1 MLENCKIALIW
12 ISREWHLR
20 SLKLKTKNI
29 SMQTPKPGE
38 NLLRIHFW
46 PLQSV
51 FSAFV
56 ASANMLLRGRIWKLA
71 QTLQSLFAIYTP
83 IFSAVIGI
91 PQNLFTLAPRALN
104 PNVNVFN
111 QHNTHYES

>member
-1 MLENCKIALIW
+1 MALTIT
-12 ISREWHLR
+12 EAQDQKHFNANP
-20 SLKLKTKNI
+20 KTWGK
-29 SMQTPKPGE
+29 SPQDPLLATPKC
-38 NLLRIHFW
+38 
-46 PLQSV
+46 